1 MTFDLYLPPFH
12 HASILFLLKRANME
26 NFFDFTKLQGDT
38 CTIIPLSYDHHDE
51 LSEAVADGELCKL
64 WYTFAPDPQKMQ
76 DNISLRLKLKQDGT
90 MLPFTVV
97 DNKTHKA
104 IGMTTY

>member
-51 LSEAVADGELCKL
+51 LSEAVIVSE
-64 WYTFAPDPQKMQ
+64 WPT
-76 DNISLRLKLKQDGT
+76 I
-90 MLPFTVV
+90 
-97 DNKTHKA
+97 KTHLTFLKGKYGA
-104 IGMTTY
+104 